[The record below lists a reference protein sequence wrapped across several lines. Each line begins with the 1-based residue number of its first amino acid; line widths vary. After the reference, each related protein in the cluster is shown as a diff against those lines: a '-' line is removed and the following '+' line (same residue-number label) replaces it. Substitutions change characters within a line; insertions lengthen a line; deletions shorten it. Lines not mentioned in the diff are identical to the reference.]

1 MVRGTEVAQKEGKAE
16 QQMGGAEAEKGEEK
30 GRAEEE
36 AGVRVGR
43 EETEVGTERI
53 EDTDL
58 LFFFFLSLFFLH
70 IEPEEKGKSH
80 ACLLHYL
87 LSSDFCYACRVPL
100 FK

>member
-58 LFFFFLSLFFLH
+58 LFFFFKLVFPAYRTRGKRKISCMSLALSV
-70 IEPEEKGKSH
+70 K
-80 ACLLHYL
+80 
-87 LSSDFCYACRVPL
+87 
-100 FK
+100 

>member
-43 EETEVGTERI
+43 EETEVGTEQI

-58 LFFFFLSLFFLH
+58 LSLSLFFLH
-70 IEPEEKGKSH
+70 IELKEKGKSH

-87 LSSDFCYACRVPL
+87 LSSNFCYAFRVPL

>member
-43 EETEVGTERI
+43 EETEVGTEQI

-58 LFFFFLSLFFLH
+58 LFFKLVFPAYRTRGKRKISCMSLALSV
-70 IEPEEKGKSH
+70 K
-80 ACLLHYL
+80 
-87 LSSDFCYACRVPL
+87 
-100 FK
+100 

>member
-43 EETEVGTERI
+43 EETEVGTEQI

-58 LFFFFLSLFFLH
+58 LFFFFFFKLVFPAYRTRGKRKISCMSLALS
-70 IEPEEKGKSH
+70 IK
-80 ACLLHYL
+80 
-87 LSSDFCYACRVPL
+87 
-100 FK
+100 

>member
-43 EETEVGTERI
+43 EETEVGTEQI

-58 LFFFFLSLFFLH
+58 LSLSLFFLH
-70 IEPEEKGKSH
+70 IELKENLMHVS
-80 ACLLHYL
+80 CTIY
-87 LSSDFCYACRVPL
+87 
-100 FK
+100 